1 MQNRIESFY
10 QRNNLHPPDNEYAG
24 LNSGYN
30 LEERLTYVL
39 LNQTLSALRI
49 IVNDEIN
56 ELDFALRYVAPE
68 FLKPTSGTLVTILHS
83 VS

>member
-1 MQNRIESFY
+1 MENRIESFY
-10 QRNNLHPPDNEYAG
+10 HRNNLHLPKNDNAG
-24 LNSGYN
+24 FHIGYN
-30 LEERLTYVL
+30 LEEKLTNVL

>member
-1 MQNRIESFY
+1 MENRIESFY
-10 QRNNLHPPDNEYAG
+10 QKNNLNPPENDNAG
-24 LNSGYN
+24 LNSDYN
-30 LEERLTYVL
+30 LEERLTNVL

>member
-1 MQNRIESFY
+1 MQNSIESFY
-10 QRNNLHPPDNEYAG
+10 QRNNIHPPEYEYTG

>member
-1 MQNRIESFY
+1 MENRIESFY
-10 QRNNLHPPDNEYAG
+10 QKNNLNPPENDNAG
-24 LNSGYN
+24 LSSDYN
-30 LEERLTYVL
+30 LEERLTDVL

-68 FLKPTSGTLVTILHS
+68 FLKPASGTLVTILHS